1 MTKEELFGRLRSRF
15 GEVLRRYHME
25 DDAVDI
31 TCRSLTP
38 EEAIGSHTKRMD
50 FPILTGKDVMIQAEY
65 RGCKGQAFTDAPAEY
80 HGRLKDV
87 LTMDLCGDRYARSL
101 FLATLNAVM
110 GAVGLCVGTSH
121 CRNDGPEQCA
131 MDIRSYLDEFYP
143 NVKRIGQVGFQPAMV
158 EMLANS
164 NYEVRV
170 MDLNPQNIGQIKYGI
185 RIENGAAPKAK
196 DDIVKNYAD
205 IIFCTGST
213 LANGTIVDYLDVQ
226 PEVHFYGITAAGTC
240 ALLGLKRLCFA
251 HRYEAS

>member
-1 MTKEELFGRLRSRF
+1 MTKEELFGRLRNRF
-15 GEVLRRYHME
+15 DEILRRYHIE

-38 EEAIGSHTKRMD
+38 EEAIGSHTKRKD

-80 HGRLKDV
+80 HGSLRDV
-87 LTMDLCGDRYARSL
+87 LTMDLCNDRYARSL

-110 GAVGLCVGTSH
+110 GAVGLCVGIVH
-121 CRNDGPEQCA
+121 CRNNGPEECA
-131 MDIRSYLDEFYP
+131 EDIRSYLDEFYP
-143 NVKRIGQVGFQPAMV
+143 KVKRIGQVGFQPAMV

-185 RIENGAAPKAK
+185 QIENGADPKVK
-196 DDIVKNYAD
+196 EDIVKKSSSVRAAHLPMKPSWT
-205 IIFCTGST
+205 IWMFSRRFIST
-213 LANGTIVDYLDVQ
+213 A
-226 PEVHFYGITAAGTC
+226 
-240 ALLGLKRLCFA
+240 
-251 HRYEAS
+251 

>member
-1 MTKEELFGRLRSRF
+1 
-15 GEVLRRYHME
+15 ME

-158 EMLANS
+158 EMLVNS

-185 RIENGAAPKAK
+185 QIENGADPKAK

-226 PEVHFYGITAAGTC
+226 LEVHFYGITAAGAC